1 MAVASDGGEDHG
13 GEVRGRRRRL
23 RGLRHVREDESE
35 SRPVRQCDAVW
46 CDAVWCDAVQC
57 SAVRCAVWLLPTTD
71 LWRRVGRQVVEHAED
86 VEGPC
91 GSTQWGLEPHSCR
104 LQLAVDDPCC
114 FCASRAWVRA
124 RLLTCANRSW
134 RAARSPPARSS
145 LSCATSPV
153 ETSRWCQRQRQRQ
166 PLTPCGFAAAAGF
179 PLFRARPEM
188 RESPAR
194 YAHITT
200 YS

>member
-71 LWRRVGRQVVEHAED
+71 LWRRVGRQVVEHADD

-91 GSTQWGLEPHSCR
+91 GSTQWASGGSNPTRAVCSSLLSCTVLMLQLYSCR
-104 LQLAVDDPCC
+104 EVCVKCKPVLLRIHTPPSLSI
-114 FCASRAWVRA
+114 ASRLSSA
-124 RLLTCANRSW
+124 REATAAN
-134 RAARSPPARSS
+134 AAKAD
-145 LSCATSPV
+145 
-153 ETSRWCQRQRQRQ
+153 
-166 PLTPCGFAAAAGF
+166 
-179 PLFRARPEM
+179 
-188 RESPAR
+188 
-194 YAHITT
+194 
-200 YS
+200 

>member
-104 LQLAVDDPCC
+104 LQLAAQLHCTHV
-114 FCASRAWVRA
+114 
-124 RLLTCANRSW
+124 
-134 RAARSPPARSS
+134 AAVLMPGGLRQMQACPPPHTHTAI
-145 LSCATSPV
+145 
-153 ETSRWCQRQRQRQ
+153 
-166 PLTPCGFAAAAGF
+166 PLDRISIVQCT
-179 PLFRARPEM
+179 
-188 RESPAR
+188 
-194 YAHITT
+194 
-200 YS
+200 